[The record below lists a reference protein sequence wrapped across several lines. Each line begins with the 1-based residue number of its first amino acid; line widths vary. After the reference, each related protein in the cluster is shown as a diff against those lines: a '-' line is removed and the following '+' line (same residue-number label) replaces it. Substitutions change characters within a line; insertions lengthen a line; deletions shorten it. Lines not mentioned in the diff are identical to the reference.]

1 LSLRRLSNLVQ
12 SDVMADGRVSEQF
25 KIPTHRPA
33 SLGPHITLNQKQL
46 LAQFRDVL
54 AGKRPRALANDNGAK
69 IDATI
74 DIQENGTAN
83 VRIDGTVF
91 GFAFAGLLS
100 PTAAER
106 LKYLDSYLNSYT
118 LAVEIAGALREKVSL
133 EPFSDEDFLSTV
145 ETLHTAQESFVQN
158 TRATVA
164 VRELTTADLFPAN
177 IRYWDNL
184 VAPWQTSG
192 SLVEFIGDERLKEL
206 PILLSGNVKRAL
218 QAISLSFCAPA
229 LVPIEEVKSIP
240 KEELLQALDRLASLP
255 DHFGLTGAFE
265 ICASLDLDKAVEVV
279 GIKLLDA
286 LLDMDRLEGRCTFY
300 GAIFSMAAA
309 HLAEH
314 SALSKKPAF
323 WRRITAAAHASL
335 VLRACG
341 SEDAE
346 SVFRWAMQNFGK
358 TFLLSVL
365 LEMNEEPRWK
375 PDWLTAKHLVADA
388 AGRVEHAVNKIPE
401 AQRPKAW
408 SDRVATARE
417 WVSTRQLGLF
427 STLPAIGESARKSMI
442 STDQTLLFEAKYREF
457 ADNPSVDSLLA
468 CGSGLFTVGV
478 TDDIVRACHGLIERL
493 QKDGARWTD
502 ENVQFAVQVL
512 AFVAVQSRDTKLAD
526 LVADFCVGKIRDL
539 PDDGSTLEIVC
550 RLVECA
556 SADTTREQAINALAR
571 RLEAVAF
578 LAPIQSLIDLSDTI
592 LRLQALDPRLAP
604 ELGKAMA
611 ATRLGQSA
619 I

>member
-1 LSLRRLSNLVQ
+1 
-12 SDVMADGRVSEQF
+12 VSGQF
-25 KIPTHRPA
+25 NIPTHRSA
-33 SLGPHITLNQKQL
+33 SLGPHTTLHQEQL
-46 LAQFRDVL
+46 LARFRDLL
-54 AGKRPRALANDNGAK
+54 AGKKPRALKDDNGVK
-69 IDATI
+69 IDAAI
-74 DIQENGTAN
+74 DFQKNGTAN
-83 VRIDGTVF
+83 VAIDGMVF
-91 GFAFAGLLS
+91 GFTFAGLLS

-106 LKYLDSYLNSYT
+106 LKYLDSYLKSYT
-118 LAVEIAGALREKVSL
+118 LAAEIADSLREKVSF
-133 EPFSDEDFLSTV
+133 EPFSDEEFLSTV
-145 ETLHTAQESFVQN
+145 EILHTAQESFVQN

-177 IRYWDNL
+177 MRYWDNL
-184 VAPWQTSG
+184 IAPWQNSG
-192 SLVEFIGDERLKEL
+192 SLVEFIGAERSKEL
-206 PILLSGNVKRAL
+206 SILLSGNVMRAL
-218 QAISLSFCAPA
+218 QAISLSFCARA
-229 LVPIEEVKSIP
+229 LVPIEEIKSIP

-255 DHFGLTGAFE
+255 DHFGLTGVFE
-265 ICASLDLDKAVEVV
+265 ICASLDLDEAVEVV

-286 LLDMDRLEGRCTFY
+286 LSDMDRLENRCTFY

-309 HLAEH
+309 RLAEH
-314 SALSKKPAF
+314 SALGRKPAF

-346 SVFRWAMQNFGK
+346 SVFKWAKQNFGK

-375 PDWLTAKHLVADA
+375 PDWVTAKHLVADVV
-388 AGRVEHAVNKIPE
+388 GRVEQAVNKIPE

-408 SDRVATARE
+408 SDRLATARE
-417 WVSTRQLGLF
+417 WVSVRGLGLF
-427 STLPAIGESARKSMI
+427 SILPAIGESARQSMI
-442 STDQTLLFEAKYREF
+442 STDQTLIFEARYREF

-478 TDDIVRACHGLIERL
+478 TDDIVRACHGLIEQL
-493 QKDGARWTD
+493 QKDGARSMD

-526 LVADFCVGKIRDL
+526 LVADFCVGKVGEL

-556 SADTTREQAINALAR
+556 SADTARQQALNALAR
-571 RLEAVAF
+571 RLEGVAF
-578 LAPIQSLIDLSDTI
+578 LAPVQSLVDLRDTI

-611 ATRLGQSA
+611 ATRLGQNA